1 MFCGLILLILWAMFF
16 CIFSFCVTFRKEALV
31 PFDSTLNCSQYY
43 LFLESKIVGVCA
55 WRVGGGQ
62 EKGTATF
69 DSSRQFGFLIYST
82 SSFIIYKPLAL
93 PCGMDKAPGLSVSEK
108 VSSSLVTDDKSDPHS
123 LLFSLGNARI
133 PPAVT
138 LLQRERKCPSSLV
151 FVYSMSQLF

>member
-1 MFCGLILLILWAMFF
+1 MFF

-151 FVYSMSQLF
+151 FVCSMSQLF